1 MKDAAVLILALYAL
15 VNAGII
21 YYFFVYRQRQIDKEY
36 AEAMEK
42 ISSHGYRPLPK

>member
-1 MKDAAVLILALYAL
+1 MKQAAIYILSIYAL
-15 VNAGII
+15 LQAGII

-36 AEAMEK
+36 KEAMEK